1 MVMYSM
7 GNNYKVVE
15 GTSMVHLVRQMMHI
29 LMLQQGEW
37 VRQNLVVLH
46 QGGSSELYYLM
57 QQCLVE
63 GSELLGVVVVVN
75 TASRMEVGQLDL
87 VQALR
92 ENADLPSAVSFAE
105 CQKPGTRRSHSLPSA
120 GPGGTQQSL
129 ALGKEWLCRVP

>member
-46 QGGSSELYYLM
+46 QGGSSELHHLM
-57 QQCLVE
+57 EQCLVE
-63 GSELLGVVVVVN
+63 GSELLGVVVVVVD
-75 TASRMEVGQLDL
+75 TAPHMEVGQHDL
-87 VQALR
+87 VQGVQ
-92 ENADLPSAVSFAE
+92 D
-105 CQKPGTRRSHSLPSA
+105 CRR
-120 GPGGTQQSL
+120 
-129 ALGKEWLCRVP
+129 